1 MDYVRSEILR
11 EDIAKESVYPRELV
25 LGFSPRGC
33 MGEIRQCV
41 LLRASFDEK
50 EQEEAKGEKNRKLT
64 RFAVC
69 SS

>member
-1 MDYVRSEILR
+1 MR
-11 EDIAKESVYPRELV
+11 
-25 LGFSPRGC
+25 
-33 MGEIRQCV
+33 EIRQCV